1 MTADPGSLLDRLSS
15 KQKKGLIA
23 LVALALVLG
32 VIPILRKST
41 SELPVYTTAAERLW
55 NSEEIYRL
63 DDAKP
68 FTYPPFFAMPFLPLV
83 TLSAQ
88 GQRAVWYF
96 INLFV
101 ILAVIRQLSRW
112 VRPHINATGP
122 PVWLFWIFVALLAG
136 RHVQASFENQSH
148 DLLILGLV
156 FLAGGS
162 WLNHQPIRA
171 GIWAGLAAA
180 CKATP
185 LLFLLL
191 FAVQRRWKAVIATL
205 LAFVLASLLPSLF
218 FSRPDGGLWAV
229 SWLETIASGVTPSDM
244 AAGTTWNPNS
254 SLNQSLP
261 GTTYRLLTP
270 ALEEGPFVYNVA
282 LFDAGTDLTRAIS
295 ILAQLL
301 VLGLM
306 AWFVWPRPTR
316 DSDIQRLGAV
326 GTVLCGMVLLSPM
339 SSKSHF
345 CVLLL
350 PLGLCIA
357 KYIWGGWDRLL
368 GILLLLFFS
377 ISTLTAKSLTG
388 RDLGGFLLAHGTVT
402 WAALLTLLAMGRT
415 MALDRA
421 AAQP

>member
-1 MTADPGSLLDRLSS
+1 M
-15 KQKKGLIA
+15 
-23 LVALALVLG
+23 
-32 VIPILRKST
+32 
-41 SELPVYTTAAERLW
+41 
-55 NSEEIYRL
+55 
-63 DDAKP
+63 
-68 FTYPPFFAMPFLPLV
+68 
-83 TLSAQ
+83 
-88 GQRAVWYF
+88 WYF

-101 ILAVIRQLSRW
+101 ALAVIRQLSRW

-136 RHVQASFENQSH
+136 RHVQASFENQSN
-148 DLLILGLV
+148 DLPVLGLV
-156 FLAGGS
+156 FLAAGS
-162 WLNHQPIRA
+162 WLHRQPIRA

-191 FAVQRRWKAVIATL
+191 FAVQRQWKAVIATT
-205 LAFVLASLLPSLF
+205 LAFVLASLLPNLF

-229 SWLETIASGVTPSDM
+229 SWIETIASGVTPGDV
-244 AAGTTWNPNS
+244 AAGTTWDPNS

-282 LFDAGTDLTRAIS
+282 LFDAGPGLTRAVS

-306 AWFVWPRPTR
+306 AWFVWPRATR

-350 PLGLCIA
+350 PLGLCIT
-357 KYIWGGWDRLL
+357 KYIWEGWDRLL

-377 ISTLTAKSLTG
+377 ISTLTAKSLTV
-388 RDLGGFLLAHGTVT
+388 RDLGGFLLAHGTVS

-421 AAQP
+421 AAQR